1 MDKSLAIIGASQLV
15 TLAGPRRPRVGA
27 EMRELAIVND
37 GAMLIRDGRVI
48 QTGVGREIEPL
59 IDADCEVV
67 DAGKRVVM
75 PGFVDAHTHPVFAG
89 NRADEFEMRAAGKS
103 YQEIAASGG
112 GIRSTVH
119 KTRAA
124 SEDELFTASRR
135 YCDWFLRAGT
145 TSVEAKSGYGLTL
158 EDEAKMLRVIRR
170 LDAETPMRYVPTF
183 LGAHTTP
190 DEYKDDRTGY
200 VDLIVNEM
208 IPLVAREGLARFC
221 DVFCERGAFDVDESR
236 RILQAARAYGMGL
249 RVHADQLSLSGGS
262 QLAAELGAMTADHLE
277 HAGEAQISAL
287 KSAGVQ
293 PVLLPASVLMIG
305 SHRYP
310 DARAMIDAGMAVV
323 LATDFN
329 PGSSPTPS
337 MLLVLT
343 LASTQMK
350 MSPAEAITAATIN
363 AAYSLGLGDEIGSL
377 EAGKQADFVIHDCE
391 DYRELGYFAGIEH
404 PVRVF
409 VEGKSGAESV
419 RRTTDPAVASHS

>member
-1 MDKSLAIIGASQLV
+1 MNKSLAIIGASQLV
-15 TLAGPRRPRVGA
+15 TLAGPRRPRIGP
-27 EMRELAIVND
+27 EMRELAIIGG

-48 QTGVGREIEPL
+48 QTGAQSEIEKS
-59 IDADCEVV
+59 IGVDCEVV
-67 DAGKRVVM
+67 DAGHRVVM

-89 NRADEFEMRAAGKS
+89 DRADEFEMRAAGRS
-103 YQEIAASGG
+103 YQEIAALGG
-112 GIRSTVH
+112 GIRSTVR

-124 SEDELFTASRR
+124 SGDELFATSKK
-135 YCDWFLRAGT
+135 YCEWFLRSGT
-145 TSVEAKSGYGLTL
+145 TTIEAKSGYGLTL
-158 EDEAKMLRVIRR
+158 EDEMKMLRVIRR
-170 LDAETPMRYVPTF
+170 LDEETPLRFVPTF
-183 LGAHTTP
+183 LGAHAAP
-190 DEYKDDRTGY
+190 DEYRDNRSAY

-208 IPLVAREGLARFC
+208 IPTVASEGLARFC

-236 RILQAARAYGMGL
+236 RILQAARAQGMWL
-249 RVHADQLSLSGGS
+249 RVHADQLSLGGGS
-262 QLAAELGAMTADHLE
+262 QLAAELGAITADHLE
-277 HAGEAQISAL
+277 YAAGTEISAL

-293 PVLLPASVLMIG
+293 PVLLPASVLLIG

-310 DARAMIDAGMAVV
+310 DARAMIDAGLAVV

-350 MSPAEAITAATIN
+350 MSPAEAVTAATIN

-377 EAGKQADFVIHDCE
+377 ESGKRADFVIHDCD

-404 PVRVF
+404 PVAVHMD
-409 VEGKSGAESV
+409 G
-419 RRTTDPAVASHS
+419 RREWNKIAGTRR